1 MQVGICCMWLLWVP
15 NSWLLGLHFGWGL
28 TGVWVAMAMDE
39 WLRGLFMY
47 HRWKKRRW
55 LPAAERSRANAMRNN
70 VPLVAEM

>member
-1 MQVGICCMWLLWVP
+1 
-15 NSWLLGLHFGWGL
+15 
-28 TGVWVAMAMDE
+28 
-39 WLRGLFMY
+39 MY